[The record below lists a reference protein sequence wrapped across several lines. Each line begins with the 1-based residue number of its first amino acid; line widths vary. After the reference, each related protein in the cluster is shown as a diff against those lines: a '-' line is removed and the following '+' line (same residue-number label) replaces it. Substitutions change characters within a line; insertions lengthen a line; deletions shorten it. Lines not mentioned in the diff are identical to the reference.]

1 MTDRSVTDRPI
12 TGSKD
17 HPTRDY
23 LNKDDRAVI
32 ANISPQ
38 DFFSDQAGLGLYSIA
53 ACPAGERASLT
64 VVYGRTE
71 MYDMGDDRK
80 GERYWSARVIAKS
93 VLAEHNPDADLRR
106 FGLFLCASD
115 VPADEEL
122 HDAAARRD
130 EFFREQVAQADAL
143 YARSPNR
150 PEMISDVQRR
160 AAKHLRLDRPWL
172 MKIAP
177 MQECPVCGDPVKIGV
192 AMCRHCGAVLDA
204 AKAARYQF
212 SRGDD
217 QVAATAPPVALPT
230 PAMPQSSPHVPAAA
244 LAAAAPSARP
254 RAKAP
259 RP

>member
-1 MTDRSVTDRPI
+1 VTDR
-12 TGSKD
+12 KD
-17 HPTRDY
+17 NLNREY

-38 DFFSDQAGLGLYSIA
+38 DFFSDQAGLGLYPIPG
-53 ACPAGERASLT
+53 CPAGERASLT

-71 MYDMGDDRK
+71 TYDMGDDRK

-106 FGLFLCASD
+106 FGVFLCAGD
-115 VPADEEL
+115 APTDEEL
-122 HDAAARRD
+122 NDAAARRD
-130 EFFREQVAQADAL
+130 SFFREQVAQADAL

-150 PEMISDVQRR
+150 PELISDVQRR
-160 AAKHLRLDRPWL
+160 AARHLNLDRPWL

-177 MQECPVCGDPVKIGV
+177 MQECPVCGDPVKLGV

-212 SRGDD
+212 AHSDD
-217 QVAATAPPVALPT
+217 HAPATAPPVALPT

-244 LAAAAPSARP
+244 LASAAPSARP